1 MINTWAFSFI
11 HCHRAYKAPNEAGR
25 ASKPTPS
32 IGYAIPLK
40 SASGFRLKSELSTW
54 SIY

>member
-32 IGYAIPLK
+32 ISYPITLLEGNASMLT
-40 SASGFRLKSELSTW
+40 SAMHR
-54 SIY
+54 